1 MYIKPRQPPNFRRL
15 SNRFSGDAVCNKGV
29 DNNTVETKEVNW
41 GAFFMRRLLKY
52 IIAGFVAAASAQ
64 AVAGGLPEPK
74 AEVVETNTSTASS
87 VTTDVSNPETINK
100 NSGASSGTVDT
111 SGLTTVA
118 ETDLG
123 SSNSSTQDV
132 SGSGVDQGN
141 VETGAFVAIEDDP
154 LIIDAS
160 AVMDGDGVGK
170 IQVQWQISETGKEWY
185 NLTGETRQSFTPR
198 EAHVGK
204 KLRVEL
210 SYVDG
215 QGNLETILSPTS
227 SPVQNVN
234 DKPTGAAQLIGP
246 AQEGDALVVDTSMI
260 ADEDGLG
267 SLSIIWQRSSTKTDW
282 QAFPGVTG
290 ELMQLE
296 QSHVGY
302 SYRAVVSYVDS
313 HGTKEILVTSPS
325 ETVVN
330 VDDPVQGEIILT
342 GEAAEGQTIYAST
355 DRLSDEDGIASMSVG
370 WESSVDGRN
379 WKAIDTVGVSQL
391 ALPQALVNKKV
402 RARVAVVDVFG
413 VETVIFSQATNTVR
427 NINNKP
433 AGTIFVRRVGS

>member
-1 MYIKPRQPPNFRRL
+1 
-15 SNRFSGDAVCNKGV
+15 
-29 DNNTVETKEVNW
+29 
-41 GAFFMRRLLKY
+41 MRRLLKF
-52 IIAGFVAAASAQ
+52 IIAGSVAAGTAQ
-64 AVAGGLPEPK
+64 AFAGGLPEKK
-74 AEVVETNTSTASS
+74 ATGDSASTSTVS
-87 VTTDVSNPETINK
+87 TTSI
-100 NSGASSGTVDT
+100 DT
-111 SGLTTVA
+111 SGTTTA
-118 ETDLG
+118 STDSTSSAG
-123 SSNSSTQDV
+123 SSGSDGTTATAESDLADASQASQDYTT
-132 SGSGVDQGN
+132 GGVDQGD
-141 VETGAFVAIEDDP
+141 VEAGAFVAIEDDP

-170 IQVQWQISETGKEWY
+170 IQVQWQISDTGSEWF

-198 EAHVGK
+198 ELHVGK
-204 KLRVEL
+204 RLRVEL

-290 ELMQLE
+290 ELIQLE
-296 QSHVGY
+296 QKHVGY

-342 GEAAEGQTIYAST
+342 GEAAEGQTIFAST
-355 DRLSDEDGIASMSVG
+355 DKLSDEDGIASMSVG
-370 WESSVDGRN
+370 WESSTDGRN
-379 WKAIDTVGVSQL
+379 WKAIDTVGVPQL
-391 ALPQALVNKKV
+391 SLPQALVNKKV

-413 VETVIFSQATNTVR
+413 VETVIFSQATNTVK
-427 NINNKP
+427 NVNNKP